1 MKYRRTPEE
10 LQELSKKIVKY
21 YFNNPGDNSY
31 DSISV
36 RFKCDPTTIRKAIS
50 IELDNRFKRKQQKCI
65 KE

>member
-21 YFNNPGDNSY
+21 YFNNPGDNGY
-31 DSISV
+31 DSIAK
-36 RFKCDPTTIRKAIS
+36 RFKCDKSIIKKSIS
-50 IELDNRFKRKQQKCI
+50 GELDKRFKKRHQECI

>member
-21 YFNNPGDNSY
+21 YFNNPGDNGY
-31 DSISV
+31 NSIAK
-36 RFKCDPTTIRKAIS
+36 RFKCDKTIIEKS
-50 IELDNRFKRKQQKCI
+50 IRNELNKRFKKKHQECI